1 MDFVKKAAISQMT
14 GGGHH
19 DSKDSKEDAGS
30 ASASSSSSSSHGKYD
45 QYISKG
51 VDYAEEKFMHTDI
64 KNKTDSV
71 RSRDEKITV
80 SKSHHRHYQTI
91 LTNPFRASSPTT
103 SRSTPTSISLPV
115 H

>member
-14 GGGHH
+14 GGGESHH
-19 DSKDSKEDAGS
+19 ESKDSKE
-30 ASASSSSSSSHGKYD
+30 SSSSSSSGSHGKYD

-64 KNKTDSV
+64 KNKSDSV

-80 SKSHHRHYQTI
+80 SIS
-91 LTNPFRASSPTT
+91 SSPCSNVTNQF
-103 SRSTPTSISLPV
+103 SLEL
-115 H
+115 HL